1 MSDVFVSGWF
11 HEHLRC
17 ERSLT
22 HYTLTLEDSQRLRR
36 VPSSAVDVCGSA
48 TSPWAAGSTFQRATN
63 LGRGA
68 HQQRCGTV
76 VGTGCTGR
84 APARPHATAKQSRL
98 AATERWSISSA
109 QRPPAAHG
117 EQVAVRLCCV
127 RAGRAV
133 SGSGAWSVVA
143 VAPSS
148 MASTARMG
156 LKPASHGSH
165 HWPPEVLIL
174 QRRRWMDAAAQAR
187 GPSHGRAL
195 QLQSSPM
202 RFVTPHTCAG
212 VTNRSR
218 PPSLWSAGAREGP
231 RRAMPQVNVL
241 SPFQRRSSWNYP

>member
-1 MSDVFVSGWF
+1 M
-11 HEHLRC
+11 
-17 ERSLT
+17 
-22 HYTLTLEDSQRLRR
+22 
-36 VPSSAVDVCGSA
+36 
-48 TSPWAAGSTFQRATN
+48 
-63 LGRGA
+63 
-68 HQQRCGTV
+68 
-76 VGTGCTGR
+76 GTGCTGR
-84 APARPHATAKQSRL
+84 APACPHATAKESRV
-98 AATERWSISSA
+98 AATMRWSISSA

-174 QRRRWMDAAAQAR
+174 QRRRWMDAAAQTSCT
-187 GPSHGRAL
+187 SHGRAL
-195 QLQSSPM
+195 QLQSLPM
-202 RFVTPHTCAG
+202 RFLTAHTCAP
-212 VTNRSR
+212 VRNRPR

-241 SPFQRRSSWNYP
+241 SAFQGRSSWNYPTNSI

>member
-1 MSDVFVSGWF
+1 MCMHVRRSKVETGSSIHFTCIKMLFSPNTGFGWF

-36 VPSSAVDVCGSA
+36 VPSSALDLCGSA

-117 EQVAVRLCCV
+117 EQVAVRLRCV

-174 QRRRWMDAAAQAR
+174 QRRRWMD
-187 GPSHGRAL
+187 
-195 QLQSSPM
+195 
-202 RFVTPHTCAG
+202 
-212 VTNRSR
+212 
-218 PPSLWSAGAREGP
+218 E
-231 RRAMPQVNVL
+231 
-241 SPFQRRSSWNYP
+241 QRL

>member
-1 MSDVFVSGWF
+1 MVGLRTFTYALHTYSRGLSAAQEGPQLGSRPVRLGHVALGGWF
-11 HEHLRC
+11 DVRTRH
-17 ERSLT
+17 
-22 HYTLTLEDSQRLRR
+22 RLRAR
-36 VPSSAVDVCGSA
+36 R
-48 TSPWAAGSTFQRATN
+48 SPAASRY
-63 LGRGA
+63 R
-68 HQQRCGTV
+68 

-84 APARPHATAKQSRL
+84 APACPHATAKQSRV
-98 AATERWSISSA
+98 ASTERWSISSA
-109 QRPPAAHG
+109 QRPPATHG

-202 RFVTPHTCAG
+202 RFLGAHTCAAPR
-212 VTNRSR
+212 NRSC

-241 SPFQRRSSWNYP
+241 SPFRANHSRNY